1 MGKFEELRKDFP
13 ILLESANGK
22 PLVYLD
28 NAATTHKPMQV
39 IEAIDKYYEK
49 YNANP
54 HRGAHTLSI
63 LATDAYES
71 SRVKV
76 KNFINASKSSE
87 IIFTKNA
94 TEALNLIAYS
104 YGMNFINEGDEIVL
118 SIAEHHSNIL
128 PWQQVAKAKGAI
140 LKYMYIDNDG
150 RLSMEEIKS
159 KISEKTKIVG
169 ITHISN
175 ALGTINPV
183 DEIISYAHSKGALVI
198 LDGSQSVPHMKVDV
212 KALDA
217 DFMVFSGHKMLA
229 PMGIGVLY
237 GKEHIL
243 DKMPPFLSGG
253 DMIEYVWEDRAT
265 FAELPYKLEAGTQNV
280 EGAVGLAA
288 AIDYLENIGF
298 DNIKKREEELTSYA
312 LEKMKELPFI
322 TIYGPQTMK
331 DRSSVIS
338 FGIKDIHP
346 HDVATILDSYGV
358 AVRAGHHC
366 AQPLMKY
373 LGVNS
378 TSRASFYFYNTF
390 EEIDTFVE
398 ALKNVRRWLGYAS

>member
-13 ILLESANGK
+13 ILLESGNGK

-28 NAATTHKPMQV
+28 NAATTHKPKQV

-140 LKYMYIDNDG
+140 LKYMYIGNEG
-150 RLSMEEIKS
+150 KLSMEEVKS

-298 DNIKKREEELTSYA
+298 DNIEKREEELTSYA

-346 HDVATILDSYGV
+346 HDVATILDSYGI

-390 EEIDTFVE
+390 EEVDIFIE

>member
-1 MGKFEELRKDFP
+1 
-13 ILLESANGK
+13 
-22 PLVYLD
+22 
-28 NAATTHKPMQV
+28 
-39 IEAIDKYYEK
+39 
-49 YNANP
+49 
-54 HRGAHTLSI
+54 
-63 LATDAYES
+63 
-71 SRVKV
+71 
-76 KNFINASKSSE
+76 
-87 IIFTKNA
+87 
-94 TEALNLIAYS
+94 
-104 YGMNFINEGDEIVL
+104 MNFINEGDEIVL

-150 RLSMEEIKS
+150 KLSMEEVKS

-183 DEIISYAHSKGALVI
+183 DEIISYAHSKGALVV

-243 DKMPPFLSGG
+243 DKMPPFLFGG

-298 DNIKKREEELTSYA
+298 DNIKKRE
-312 LEKMKELPFI
+312 
-322 TIYGPQTMK
+322 
-331 DRSSVIS
+331 
-338 FGIKDIHP
+338 
-346 HDVATILDSYGV
+346 
-358 AVRAGHHC
+358 
-366 AQPLMKY
+366 
-373 LGVNS
+373 N
-378 TSRASFYFYNTF
+378 
-390 EEIDTFVE
+390 
-398 ALKNVRRWLGYAS
+398 KN

>member
-1 MGKFEELRKDFP
+1 MSKFEELRKDFP
-13 ILLESANGK
+13 ILSESANGK

-28 NAATTHKPMQV
+28 NAATTHKPKQV

-54 HRGAHTLSI
+54 HRGAHALSVF
-63 LATDAYES
+63 ATDAYES

-76 KNFINASKSSE
+76 KNFISASKSSE

-150 RLSMEEIKS
+150 KLSMEEVKS

-183 DEIISYAHSKGALVI
+183 DEIISYAHSKGALVV

-243 DKMPPFLSGG
+243 DKMPPFLFGG

-298 DNIKKREEELTSYA
+298 DNIKKREQELTKYA

-322 TIYGPQTMK
+322 TIYGSKTM
-331 DRSSVIS
+331 DNRSSVIS
-338 FGIKDIHP
+338 FGVKDVHP
-346 HDVATILDSYGV
+346 HDVATILDNYGV

-390 EEIDTFVE
+390 EEIDTLVE